1 MTAETENKIIE
12 AKPLSI
18 DTELEIELGKKLIY
32 DSLNSVNDYAKSMI
46 GFNGA
51 IVGIYSGSL
60 KLLPQESIQNVDSKM
75 LFLPVIFF
83 VFSAF
88 MFTMAY
94 FPRRKRV
101 SIDRPSSIL
110 ITYREL
116 ADEKMNLS
124 KIGTITFIIS
134 IIILSY
140 VFVFIIK

>member
-1 MTAETENKIIE
+1 MTVETGNKIIE
-12 AKPLSI
+12 AKPLSTE
-18 DTELEIELGKKLIY
+18 TELEIELGKKLIY

-51 IVGIYSGSL
+51 LVGIYSGSL
-60 KLLPQESIQNVDSKM
+60 KLLPQESIQNVDSAM

-83 VFSAF
+83 VFSAV

-94 FPRRKRV
+94 FPRMKRV

-116 ADEKMNLS
+116 VDEKMNLS
-124 KIGTITFIIS
+124 KIGTIIFIIY

-140 VFVFIIK
+140 MFVFIIK